1 MVWKNK
7 RRSLKREHAR
17 YYSELAEALAFG
29 RHAKA
34 GGSVGKL
41 YSGKKERPQMRSDWR
56 LLAGGNVDRWQK
68 IGKLGVIEQI
78 LTILGRWPQRLWF
91 RSQMVCSRG
100 SGSSS
105 ISYVVRLL
113 SICIL
118 NLSIELS
125 KSLGRRGRNSTNS
138 KVRKID
144 MRKVRM
150 SSKLTIK
157 WSFLVLFF
165 FLWICN

>member
-1 MVWKNK
+1 M
-7 RRSLKREHAR
+7 
-17 YYSELAEALAFG
+17 FG
-29 RHAKA
+29 RDAKA

-41 YSGKKERPQMRSDWR
+41 YSGKKERPQMCSEWR

-91 RSQMVCSRG
+91 GSQMVCSRG

-118 NLSIELS
+118 NLSIELW

-157 WSFLVLFF
+157 
-165 FLWICN
+165 